1 MRGRELH
8 LKKGRELAKKLLT
21 QDPNNGREVII
32 TGAKGAG
39 KTTLML
45 RFAEALMG
53 KEYVI
58 WRGRT
63 VDQYNR
69 LPNWRERVKIFVHK
83 DMDVK
88 FKKMIIGQK
97 EPEQLRLKSLI
108 VRYSKPIGIIE
119 QLEIDKLNVVYEPK
133 FFQVSEEFAD
143 HVLEKTGIEIH
154 ELIDSEMKAAY
165 FWFEFDWTLLQE
177 KGGIWVAEFKD
188 EAHQIYPQNA
198 PGLHYWLNQ
207 YAMYAMDDFRKQLIS
222 HFLSTHMITHI
233 DSNIRAKM
241 PFRIY
246 LRGAVVE
253 RKQSAMRLKSVTMD
267 LPKGVAKIEEIGSGY
282 GEFRFKPYPEPGY
295 NIVMFS
301 KWKGPR
307 PSRVNKRKG
316 VLRDM
321 VSKVFIEQGPQA
333 ALNYLKKLLKEGQ
346 ISKPYY
352 YALRSEILGKKG
364 GGKVG
369 AGA

>member
-1 MRGRELH
+1 VKGLELH
-8 LKKGRELAKKLLT
+8 LKKGEELAKMLIT
-21 QDPNNGREVII
+21 QNPHYGGREVII
-32 TGAKGAG
+32 TGTKGSG

-45 RFAEALMG
+45 RLAEELMG
-53 KEYVI
+53 KEHVI

-63 VDQYNR
+63 IDQYNR
-69 LPNWRERVKIFVHK
+69 LPNWRERIKIFVHK

-88 FKKMIIGQK
+88 FRKMVIGKKD
-97 EPEQLRLKSLI
+97 PEQLRLKDLI
-108 VRYSKPIGIIE
+108 VKYSKPIDIIE
-119 QLEIDKLNVVYEPK
+119 QLEIDKLNIIYEPK

-154 ELIDSEMKAAY
+154 DMINSEMKAAY
-165 FWFEFDWTLLQE
+165 FWFEFDWALLQE

-207 YAMYAMDDFRKQLIS
+207 YSMYAMDDFRKQLVS
-222 HFLSTHMITHI
+222 HFMSTHMITHI
-233 DSNIRAKM
+233 DSDIRAKM

-253 RKQSAMRLKSVTMD
+253 KRQSAMRLKNITMD
-267 LPKGVAKIEEIGSGY
+267 LDMGVAKIEQIGNGY
-282 GEFRFKPYPEPGY
+282 GEFRFKAYSEPGF
-295 NIVMFS
+295 NIVILS

-316 VLRDM
+316 ALRDM
-321 VSKVFIEQGPQA
+321 VSRVFIEQGPKA
-333 ALNYLKKLLKEGQ
+333 ALTYLQKLLKEGQ

-352 YALRSEILGKKG
+352 YALRSEILNG

-369 AGA
+369 AGT